1 MTTVIN
7 TPGNTEDSGS
17 NLIAV
22 LLLVIVIIAAAVL
35 FFVYGLPMIQNS
47 QNPNGSTTN
56 INVTT
61 PTTPITPTTPAQ

>member
-7 TPGNTEDSGS
+7 TPGNSDDSGS

-22 LLLVIVIIAAAVL
+22 LILIVVIVGAGAL
-35 FFVYGLPMIQNS
+35 FFMYGLPMIQNS
-47 QNPNGSTTN
+47 QKPSTTN

-61 PTTPITPTTPAQ
+61 PTIPATTPAP